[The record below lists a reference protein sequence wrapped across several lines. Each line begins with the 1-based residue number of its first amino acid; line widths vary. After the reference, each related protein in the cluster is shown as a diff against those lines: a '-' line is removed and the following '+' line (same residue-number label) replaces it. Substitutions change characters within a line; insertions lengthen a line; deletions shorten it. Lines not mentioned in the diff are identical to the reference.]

1 MTPEQIAELLDPDD
15 IRAAAYGT
23 RIPPGTLVDKSI
35 TRLIEKAAR
44 LIDDKVPNLSRR
56 LETGKLREST
66 LKDVLED
73 MVVRVVKNP
82 GGYRQIGIDDFQAT
96 IDRALSSGALR
107 LDRAE
112 KRRLAGRGTSSFG
125 TIRTPI
131 PHWRLPRV

>member
-1 MTPEQIAELLDPDD
+1 MTPDQVAELLEPSDV
-15 IRAAAYGT
+15 REAAYGT
-23 RIPPGTLVDKSI
+23 RIPSGQHVDKSI

-44 LIDDKVPNLSRR
+44 LIVDKVPNLEQR
-56 LETGKLREST
+56 LDSGKLRVST

-96 IDRALSSGALR
+96 IDHALSSGALR

-112 KRRLAGRGTSSFG
+112 RRRLSGARSTSFG
-125 TIRTPI
+125 TFRTPI